1 MSSRTTA
8 QKKAK
13 AKYKK
18 SSVKVYR
25 VECYPTDADISAKL
39 EAEKQKGGYATYI
52 KELIRKDIAKTSIDK

>member
-1 MSSRTTA
+1 MSSTAA

-13 AKYKK
+13 AKYTK

-25 VECYPTDADISAKL
+25 IECYPTDADISAKL
-39 EAEKQKGGYATYI
+39 EAERQKGGYVPYI